1 MNFKRSEKIIFSLFF
16 LFLCLTGEM
25 AFSQQTDSTEN
36 IQLQTE
42 PQAQQM
48 RSRGMLPLIN
58 NKDDAKGSPF
68 LATHWMKGVVELSDR
83 RRLPAQNEILFFN
96 YDKMN
101 SRLIIRNTAYKE
113 WSYPT
118 DSISG
123 FELMDSGKIYSFEK
137 VFVHGH
143 PILLMPIVRSEKGYC
158 LYKRL
163 FTKIVPQNY
172 VDYGY
177 ANTGKKYDEYVDFYQ
192 YYLIYPDKQTVK
204 KFFLNDNSVR
214 NAYKAESDQWRVF
227 ASQHSGSY
235 TEENVALITESIN
248 NKPSKTTS
256 Q

>member
-1 MNFKRSEKIIFSLFF
+1 MNFIGIEKCYFPR
-16 LFLCLTGEM
+16 LFLILCMTGEM
-25 AFSQQTDSTEN
+25 AYSQTDSAEN

-68 LATHWMKGVVELSDR
+68 LATHWMRGVVELSDH
-83 RRLPAQNEILFFN
+83 RRLPAQNDVLFFN

-101 SRLIIRNTAYKE
+101 GRLIVRNTAHKE
-113 WSYPT
+113 WSYPI

-123 FELMDSGKIYSFEK
+123 FELTDSGRVYSFEK
-137 VFVHGH
+137 VSVHGH
-143 PILLMPIVRSEKGYC
+143 PVLLTPLVRSEKGYC

-177 ANTGKKYDEYVDFYQ
+177 TNTGKKYDEYVDFYQ
-192 YYLIYPDKQTVK
+192 YYLIYPDRQTIK
-204 KFFLNDNSVR
+204 KFFLFDSSIR
-214 NAYKAESDQWRVF
+214 NAYKAESDQWHAF
-227 ASQHSGSY
+227 ASQHSGAY
-235 TEENVALITESIN
+235 TEENVVAITESIN
-248 NKPSKTTS
+248 NKTTKSAS